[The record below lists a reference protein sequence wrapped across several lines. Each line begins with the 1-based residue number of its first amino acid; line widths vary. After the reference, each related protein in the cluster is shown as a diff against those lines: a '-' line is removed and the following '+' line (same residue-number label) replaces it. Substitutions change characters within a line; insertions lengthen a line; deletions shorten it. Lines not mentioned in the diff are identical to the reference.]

1 MPSAARKLEREPSHG
16 TGPHP
21 DPALLDAA
29 HDGMRRPDDAAIAP
43 LTTRRPAAHADPRL
57 VHGGVAQ
64 GVRLLRRLQ
73 RTQGNAAVVRTLAAR
88 RRTASS
94 AATATV
100 TTAAGTRPAMFGAPA
115 RILVRRVLAQLA
127 RNLRTDRV

>member
-1 MPSAARKLEREPSHG
+1 
-16 TGPHP
+16 
-21 DPALLDAA
+21 
-29 HDGMRRPDDAAIAP
+29 MRRPDDPAIAP

-94 AATATV
+94 AATGPVATLV
-100 TTAAGTRPAMFGAPA
+100 PPHSTSGSTGPEVVNVQAALVDIPPPPTKAPVEPPEDDPRFA
-115 RILVRRVLAQLA
+115 K
-127 RNLRTDRV
+127 